1 MSKVLHFPVRH
12 KADVATVE
20 FYAELL
26 EKRSA
31 LLNNQELILDNSN
44 THRRFSGCHNSF
56 GALSEPTYRLLLA
69 FANQPTIENWVAI
82 KDVRIFGRM
91 SPFDIMAETYP
102 EYTEPSAVDKVPSAE
117 TFGFAFSVVK
127 QKFLTKQ
134 SLLLTEYQASIDVI
148 EAEYPELKKTFK
160 VK

>member
-12 KADVATVE
+12 KADTATVE

-31 LLNNQELILDNSN
+31 LLNSQELILDNSN
-44 THRRFSGCHNSF
+44 TNRRFSGCHNSF
-56 GALSEPTYRLLLA
+56 GPLSEPTYRLLLS
-69 FANQPTIENWVAI
+69 FANQPTVESWTAI
-82 KDVRIFGRM
+82 KNIRIFGRM
-91 SPFDIMAETYP
+91 SPFDIMADTYP
-102 EYTEPSAVDKVPSAE
+102 EYTEPSAVDKVPSSE
-117 TFGFAFSVVK
+117 SFGFAFSVVK

-134 SLLLTEYQASIDVI
+134 SLLLNEYQASIDGI
-148 EAEYPELKKTFK
+148 ESEYPELKKTFK

>member
-31 LLNNQELILDNSN
+31 LLHSQELILDNSN

-56 GALSEPTYRLLLA
+56 GALAEPTYRMLLA
-69 FANQPTIENWVAI
+69 FVNQPTLDNWASI

-91 SPFDIMAETYP
+91 SPFDIMADTYP

-134 SLLLTEYQASIDVI
+134 SLLLNEYQASIDGI
-148 EAEYPELKKTFK
+148 ESEYPELKKTFK